1 MSRDKVS
8 KMLEI
13 IQKSADNRGGA
24 DIQVLD
30 IREKTAIAD
39 YFVIVSGNSTP
50 QLNAIAEEIEDT
62 MAEAGFDTYYHEG
75 NGQSRWIILDYAD
88 VIVHIFHRD
97 MRTFYNLEKLWGNED
112 LQREDTHHENH

>member
-1 MSRDKVS
+1 MEQQSTE

-13 IQKSADNRGGA
+13 ITESADHRGGA

-30 IREKTAIAD
+30 IRENTQIAD

-50 QLNAIAEEIEDT
+50 QLNAIAEEIEDN
-62 MAEAGFDTYYHEG
+62 MAKEGFETYHNEG

-88 VIVHIFHRD
+88 IIVHIFHRD
-97 MRTFYNLEKLWGNED
+97 MREFYNLERLWGDE
-112 LQREDTHHENH
+112 EKKEEA